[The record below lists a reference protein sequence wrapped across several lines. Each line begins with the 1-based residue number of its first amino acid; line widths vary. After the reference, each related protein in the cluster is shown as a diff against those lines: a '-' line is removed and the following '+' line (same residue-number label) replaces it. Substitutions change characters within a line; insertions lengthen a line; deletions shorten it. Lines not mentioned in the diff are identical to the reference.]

1 MIAAADFARSWL
13 ADWNSHDLDAILGH
27 YAEDVIFTSP
37 KVLGFTGGKS
47 DTLEGKDRLRAYF
60 ARGLAFRP
68 ELEFSGPKV
77 TWDASGV
84 AVIYLGEDGSTAV
97 ETMTLDA
104 DGRVA
109 EARVFYDRPLEAPR

>member
-1 MIAAADFARSWL
+1 MLAAADFARSWL

-27 YAEDVIFTSP
+27 YADEVVFTSP
-37 KVLGFTGGKS
+37 KVLGFTGGRT
-47 DTLEGKDRLRAYF
+47 DTLQGRENLRAYF
-60 ARGLAFRP
+60 SRGLAFRP
-68 ELEFSGPKV
+68 ELRFSDPKL
-77 TWDASGV
+77 TCDASGL
-84 AVIYLGEDGSTAV
+84 ALIYLGEDGSTAV